1 MNIPGM
7 GRIVYTQEQIQQS
20 IAEIGYIISQDYQ
33 GKELVVVSV
42 LKGSLYF
49 LADLT
54 RQLNIPLKIDFLSI
68 GVSPEASSKPG
79 AVRFT
84 KDLDLSLTGRH
95 VLLVEDVIGTGLTL
109 GYICQHLES
118 AKPASL
124 KICTLL
130 DNPAE
135 RLLTITID
143 YRCFVMPDVFLV
155 GYGLDYK
162 EQYRNLPYIAEFHR
176 ERA

>member
-1 MNIPGM
+1 MSFENI
-7 GRIVYTQEQIQQS
+7 GRTIFTQEQIQQR
-20 IAEIGYIISQDYQ
+20 IAEVGQEINQDYQ
-33 GKELVVVSV
+33 GQDLVIIGI

-49 LADLT
+49 VADLT
-54 RQLNIPLKIDFLSI
+54 RHLTIPINIDFLSI
-68 GVSPEASSKPG
+68 GVRVGEANRTGVVSFK
-79 AVRFT
+79 
-84 KDLDLSLTGRH
+84 KDLDLSITDRH

-135 RLLTITID
+135 RLLNID
-143 YRCFVMPDVFLV
+143 IAYRCFTMPDVFVV
-155 GYGLDYK
+155 GYGLDF
-162 EQYRNLPYIAEFHR
+162 EERYRNLSYIAEFNR
-176 ERA
+176 K